1 MRVLNANS
9 DRGVELNESS
19 KLYKLDPFLDSD
31 GLLRVGGRLGKSRLP
46 HSEAYS
52 LDLPK
57 QRNIS
62 EAIMRWC
69 HENVF
74 HGGTGMTF
82 NSSWQNG
89 FWIFSANV
97 VVRGMI
103 YRCVNFQ

>member
-9 DRGVELNESS
+9 DRWVEVNESS
-19 KLYKLDPFLDSD
+19 KLYKPEPFLDSD

-62 EAIMRWC
+62 EAIIRWY
-69 HENVF
+69 HENLF

-82 NSSWQNG
+82 NSLWYNG